1 MLYVADEVTYSHI
14 LSEQYKE
21 YVAKGAN
28 KESLHTALV
37 QKIAAMRNKTVPAA
51 QIFDVFSGPHRKFG
65 HLVPMLQNR
74 LGTAFQGTPLY
85 HNINFTHSPVPRHL
99 DRCGFA
105 GSNDFTGAGAAICT
119 LRLQGDPVFI
129 VIQEVS
135 TRCLGRFPLTT
146 FFTVTNHDSWDISGP
161 SRFFTDHGVYPSQV
175 PSMGAS
181 DPQPHSTLCS
191 GVVGCNMSITFRFGD
206 VSSKEW
212 RTWMRLRGEDLP
224 TPNT

>member
-1 MLYVADEVTYSHI
+1 
-14 LSEQYKE
+14 
-21 YVAKGAN
+21 
-28 KESLHTALV
+28 
-37 QKIAAMRNKTVPAA
+37 MRNKTVPAA
-51 QIFDVFSGPHRKFG
+51 QIFDVVSGPHGKFG

-175 PSMGAS
+175 PSMGS
-181 DPQPHSTLCS
+181 VIPSPTQLCAVESLAVICPSLSVLEMFQVRS
-191 GVVGCNMSITFRFGD
+191 GEPG
-206 VSSKEW
+206 
-212 RTWMRLRGEDLP
+212 
-224 TPNT
+224 